1 MHNALLIVTTNRPQ
15 SNRSTQLEG
24 VAGVGAVMVAGVG
37 AGTAGRVGFNDY

>member
-24 VAGVGAVMVAGVG
+24 VAGVGAGEG
-37 AGTAGRVGFNDY
+37 AGSAGRVGFNDY

>member
-1 MHNALLIVTTNRPQ
+1 MHNAWLIVTTNRPQ

-24 VAGVGAVMVAGVG
+24 VAAAGVGVGAGVG

>member
-24 VAGVGAVMVAGVG
+24 VAGVMAGAGVG